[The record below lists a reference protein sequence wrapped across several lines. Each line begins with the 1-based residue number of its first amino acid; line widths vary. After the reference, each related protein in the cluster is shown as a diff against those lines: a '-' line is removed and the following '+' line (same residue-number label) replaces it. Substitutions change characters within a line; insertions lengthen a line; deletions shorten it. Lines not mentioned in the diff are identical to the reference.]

1 MIFLD
6 TEMKSSNGIEIG
18 RNIRANNSRVAIVY
32 ITSFV
37 ENWRRAYKVHAF
49 DFITKP
55 FTDYE
60 IYSVMDDY
68 LAVVHA
74 DEEKS

>member
-1 MIFLD
+1 MGNELLNAKECFDMIFLD

-37 ENWRRAYKVHAF
+37 ENWRRAIRFMHL
-49 DFITKP
+49 I
-55 FTDYE
+55 
-60 IYSVMDDY
+60 
-68 LAVVHA
+68 L
-74 DEEKS
+74 